1 MEFLEKPL
9 TNATRRSIIDVAEV
23 LDTPLKLVNTKSLKM
38 NKTYNFKIK
47 STTKKSSKSNFREVI
62 FRGHNFHAS
71 IYPGVTFLG
80 GFFGGGNYAGGFFWR
95 GFSEWIYTRGHFF
108 GNPTQQQQNKFKLKK
123 TSQTFQSL
131 MRDI

>member
-1 MEFLEKPL
+1 MGFKDKNIGKSSPNKIRGDSNSPAAFKMEFLEKPL

-80 GFFGGGNYAGGFFWR
+80 GFFWGG
-95 GFSEWIYTRGHFF
+95 
-108 GNPTQQQQNKFKLKK
+108 
-123 TSQTFQSL
+123 
-131 MRDI
+131 